1 MQSGDLVSVVRI
13 NGYRFEDVFLSQALR
28 IQNFIE
34 LGSWFAGYF
43 GVPVSRQAIH
53 YHAVSYGIQEVYV
66 DYREYARLAEKY
78 GFEPKLPARRHDMVW
93 HPLVH
98 GDLDWRVE
106 EDDRAEF
113 RRCAFGALLQCQL
126 VDRAWQ
132 RLLQVEHL
140 PDIKRKR
147 LTYLKA
153 RMTIARVQVDRGE
166 YLYLADKYGFE
177 PAPHKDAFRPLVW
190 DETRHNPGMW
200 KKRLGLQ

>member
-1 MQSGDLVSVVRI
+1 MQSGDLVSVVQF

-34 LGSWFAGYF
+34 LGAWFARYF

-66 DYREYARLAEKY
+66 DYKEYARLAEKY
-78 GFEPKLPARRHDMVW
+78 GFLPKLRERRHEMTW
-93 HPLVH
+93 NSLVH

-106 EDDRAEF
+106 ADDRAEL
-113 RRCAFGALLQCQL
+113 RRCVFGALLQHQS
-126 VDRAWQ
+126 VDRALE
-132 RLLQVEHL
+132 RLRRVDHL
-140 PDIKRKR
+140 PVIKRKR

-166 YLYLADKYGFE
+166 YVYLADKFGFE
-177 PAPHKDAFRPLVW
+177 PAPHTDAFRPLVW
-190 DETRHNPGMW
+190 DGARHNPGMW
-200 KKRLGLQ
+200 KQRLGI